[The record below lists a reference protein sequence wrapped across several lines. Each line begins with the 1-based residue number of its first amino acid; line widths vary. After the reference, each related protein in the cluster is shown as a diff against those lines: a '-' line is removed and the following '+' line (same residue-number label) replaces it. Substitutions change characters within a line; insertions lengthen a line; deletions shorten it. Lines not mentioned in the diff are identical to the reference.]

1 MNFVCLFVVFFFLY
15 FFYSFFLHVHMW
27 SKYFARDSNIIDALI
42 GVNGQQATSS
52 SEGFSSEKNC
62 NVLFFICHFTFS

>member
-52 SEGFSSEKNC
+52 SEGFS
-62 NVLFFICHFTFS
+62 